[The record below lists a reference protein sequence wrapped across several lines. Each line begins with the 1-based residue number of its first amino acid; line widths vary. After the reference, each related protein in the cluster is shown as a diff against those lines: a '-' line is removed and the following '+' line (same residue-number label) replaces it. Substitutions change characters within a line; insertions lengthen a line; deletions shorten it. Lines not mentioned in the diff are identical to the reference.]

1 MSQLHEKYRNN
12 SKSGFTLIELIVVIT
27 IIGILAG
34 TVVVSTSG
42 RSDQARAKRVLSAFA
57 AIKSAASMYREDNR
71 EWPETLDQL
80 LEPTDEGIVYL
91 DTPPLDPWTDEY
103 YEYELTENGILL
115 TSYGA
120 DMSQGGSGFDEDIS
134 SDDMGGGS
142 NNPR

>member
-1 MSQLHEKYRNN
+1 MRE
-12 SKSGFTLIELIVVIT
+12 
-27 IIGILAG
+27 
-34 TVVVSTSG
+34 
-42 RSDQARAKRVLSAFA
+42 FA
-57 AIKSAASMYREDNR
+57 ATQSAASIDREDKR

-80 LEPTDEGIVYL
+80 LETNDEGMVYL

-120 DMSQGGSGFDEDIS
+120 DMTQGGTGFDEDIS
-134 SDDMGGGS
+134 SDEMGGGF